1 MSVPLDRLYNF
12 IHDLCNH
19 DIIIYRFYPHGS
31 KNPADCSQLITRN
44 SDFDAMFMVCHD
56 QEPLTLD
63 LYNNRIPRA
72 MHTLIRHQFFLYDK
86 VLLLHS
92 EQNSLPLAVF
102 EQDDAIGVY
111 WWSHAVIARDWFRYA
126 EVDPV
131 LPCTSSPKYDFLI
144 YNRAWSGTREYRLKF
159 AELVA
164 TSGIYQNCYM
174 NFSAT
179 DNGQSC
185 YDYGFSNPNFKIQHP
200 DLAQYFRKNTATAN
214 YSADYDSNDYAQC
227 GIEVVLETLFDDQRW
242 HLTEKSLRPIACGK
256 PFILAATP
264 GSLKYLQSY
273 GFKTFDAWIDE
284 SYDNIQDPYERLVAI
299 TKTMQQFS
307 NMAPEQKQQMLKEM
321 QEVCNY
327 NRNRFFSDEFMQLI
341 LDELTTNLD
350 AGVDKMQL
358 HIGVHFKKI
367 IRALGSVAK
376 CKLLI
381 SRQELV
387 ETWTRLRKTR

>member
-12 IHDLCNH
+12 IHDLCDH

-31 KNPADCSQLITRN
+31 KNMSNCSPLLPRFQK
-44 SDFDAMFMVCHD
+44 FDGMYMVCHD
-56 QEPLTLD
+56 QEPLTLE
-63 LYNNRIPRA
+63 LYNISLPRKI
-72 MHTLIRHQFFLYDK
+72 HTLIRQQFFLYDK

-92 EQNSLPLAVF
+92 EQNSYPLTVF

-126 EVDPV
+126 EVDPA

-144 YNRAWSGTREYRLKF
+144 YNRAWLGTREYRLKF

-164 TSGIYQNCYM
+164 TSGLYQNCYM
-174 NFSAT
+174 NFSDT
-179 DNGQSC
+179 DNNQSC
-185 YDYGFSNPNFKIQHP
+185 YNYSFSNPNFKIHHT

-227 GIEVVLETLFDDQRW
+227 GVEVVLETLFDDSRW

-299 TKTMQQFS
+299 TKTMQKFS
-307 NMAPEQKQQMLKEM
+307 SMAPEHKKQMLVEM

-327 NRNRFFSDEFMQLI
+327 NRDRFFSDEFMQLI
-341 LDELTTNLD
+341 LNELTTNLD

-358 HIGVHFKKI
+358 HIGDRFKKT
-367 IRALGSVAK
+367 IRAVGSVAN
-376 CKLLI
+376 CKSII